1 MRRGRTYTPTQLQS
15 GTVSGIG
22 ANTPPVSWIGQVG
35 PVPSGTSVSSVQVS
49 TVPIPG
55 AIRLLGSGLVGLVGV
70 GEDLT
75 NQEKFIRKR
84 RQGEMTLPSFDAAPP
99 GREESGIHYFRP

>member
-1 MRRGRTYTPTQLQS
+1 
-15 GTVSGIG
+15 
-22 ANTPPVSWIGQVG
+22 VG
-35 PVPSGTSVSSVQVS
+35 PFSASVSSVQVS

-84 RQGEMTLPSFDAAPP
+84 RQGEMTLPSFVTLLP
-99 GREESGIHYFRP
+99 REGKKAVFIIFGCRR